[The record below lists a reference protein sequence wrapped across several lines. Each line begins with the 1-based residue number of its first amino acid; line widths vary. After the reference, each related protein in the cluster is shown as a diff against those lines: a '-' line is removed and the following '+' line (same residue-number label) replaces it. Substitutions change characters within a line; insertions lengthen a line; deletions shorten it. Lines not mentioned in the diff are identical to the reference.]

1 MADGVAEAGDD
12 LAVSAHRAH
21 GELGDFVVKV
31 DEAFDD
37 DAAVAHAA
45 TGHGVVP
52 GFFHVLGAVD
62 FALTLARAAHHGL
75 DDAGVADATVNRSLQ
90 LLQRIAELV
99 GAGGQAQRFGGQHA
113 DALAV
118 HGQAGG
124 AGGGDDAHHTSSLQ
138 LFEHRGGN
146 GFDLGHHQV
155 RALGFDQR
163 LELGRVAHGDGARVV
178 GHLLAGGV
186 VVAVYRNGFH
196 AQALQRDQ
204 HFLAQLPRAEQHDFG
219 GVGRQGGSEGGH
231 GQGLQTVDVK
241 KRSGRR

>member
-1 MADGVAEAGDD
+1 MADGVAEAGGD
-12 LAVSAHRAH
+12 LAVGAHRPH
-21 GELGDFVVKV
+21 GELGDLVVKV

-37 DAAVAHAA
+37 DTAVAHAA
-45 TGHGVVP
+45 AGHGVIP

-62 FALTLARAAHHGL
+62 LALTLARAAHHGL
-75 DDAGVADATVNRSLQ
+75 DDAGVADPCINGGLQ
-90 LLQRIAELV
+90 LLQRITELV

-113 DALAV
+113 DAFAV
-118 HGQAGG
+118 HGEARGTG
-124 AGGGDDAHHTSSLQ
+124 RGDDAHHTCGLQ
-138 LFEHRGGN
+138 LLQHGGGN

-196 AQALQRDQ
+196 AQALQCDQ
-204 HFLAQLPRAEQHDFG
+204 HLLAQLPRAEQHDFG